1 MNTAVQTLQQALD
14 DARAGRCTTAELVTR
29 WRGHSAALTGLP
41 PVFAQALDQLLLPLE
56 SGSLFTEESCSFSQH
71 DLFDNLQVWLDKAKA
86 RLAAG

>member
-1 MNTAVQTLQQALD
+1 M
-14 DARAGRCTTAELVTR
+14 
-29 WRGHSAALTGLP
+29 
-41 PVFAQALDQLLLPLE
+41 FAQALDQLLLPLE

>member
-1 MNTAVQTLQQALD
+1 MNVTLHTLQQALD
-14 DARAGRCTTAELVTR
+14 DARAGRCTTTDLVAR
-29 WRGHSAALTGLP
+29 WRQHAPSLTALP

-71 DLFDNLQVWLDKAKA
+71 DLFDNLQVWLDKATA